1 MSSFINSYNR
11 PNFPYRCGRAS
22 LWGKPCAFGA
32 NADGTCGGTSA
43 CLPRKSGDRFLCTR
57 RPEHGGSCE
66 AGPLPDGS
74 CCHIQVA
81 CRPRRT
87 LRALRYRLSIYGI
100 VLLVAFFGAFGLGG
114 QLIGD
119 GASALKNPGELSN
132 AHARVIDN
140 SSCIS
145 CHTVHEADAAGIL
158 KAIFQ
163 PSGPTS
169 NGIENRCLDCH
180 DLPLMKTSVHS
191 SQNCGD
197 CHSEHKGG
205 IKPPNKLSDA
215 QCHSCHDKK
224 FTTFAASH
232 PSFGATY
239 PYERRTAIN
248 FDHSAHLNTYFED
261 PNHKAAAPEGKCIAC
276 HEVTTASSAVPIK
289 SFEQVC
295 ASCHQDEIKSK
306 SLTLFQMPEL
316 LSKPKFSSEARDAC
330 GIDEEV
336 GLPQEEF
343 ESASL
348 EELNPVM
355 AFLLEVSDEDEIERE
370 AKVVEFI
377 GTSADGDFGPFIE
390 LLNEFDGSG
399 ETLLSGLTPDLLK
412 SAFCAWAANKEYE
425 AVGDIEYGGWAA
437 DEFTLRYT
445 ANHHRDQV
453 LKNWMDFA
461 AMNDDDLLSDEF
473 LIKDG
478 PGACGKCHSVS
489 ETDEVR
495 VEWKAASGNS
505 SASHHKYS
513 HVPHLNVLGPGSQC
527 ETCHELNPQ
536 ADYKSAY
543 NHRDPLSFESSFI
556 AIKQDTCTNC
566 HNEGQVAQGCLTCH
580 EYHKATGF
588 KANMAINQNQGKP
601 KTLASRDGK

>member
-22 LWGKPCAFGA
+22 LWGKPCALGA

-43 CLPRKSGDRFLCTR
+43 CVPRKSGDRFLCTR
-57 RPEHGGSCE
+57 RPEHGGSCD

-74 CCHIQVA
+74 CCQTQVA
-81 CRPRRT
+81 CKPRRT
-87 LRALRYRLSIYGI
+87 LRATRYRLSVYGI
-100 VLLVAFFGAFGLGG
+100 ILLFALFGAFGLGG

-119 GASALKNPGELSN
+119 GSSALKNPGQLSN

-145 CHTVHEADAAGIL
+145 CHTVHDADAAGVF

-169 NGIENRCLDCH
+169 NGIENKCLDCH
-180 DLPLMKTSVHS
+180 ALPLMKTGVHS

-205 IKPPNKLSDA
+205 LKPPNKLSDA
-215 QCHSCHDKK
+215 QCHTCHDKK

-232 PSFGATY
+232 PSFGPTY

-261 PNHKAAAPEGKCIAC
+261 PNNKAAVPEGRCIAC
-276 HEVTTASSAVPIK
+276 HEVTTASNAVPIK
-289 SFEQVC
+289 SFEEVC

-306 SLTLFQMPEL
+306 SLTLFQMPEMF
-316 LSKPKFSSEARDAC
+316 SKPTFSSEVKEAC
-330 GIDEEV
+330 GIGEEESS
-336 GLPQEEF
+336 PQEEF

-355 AFLLEVSDEDEIERE
+355 AFLLEAADEEQSETETKI
-370 AKVVEFI
+370 VEFLE
-377 GTSADGDFGPFIE
+377 SSVDGDLERFNE
-390 LLNEFDGSG
+390 LLNSFDGSG
-399 ETLLSGLTPDLLK
+399 EALLSGLSPDLLK
-412 SAFCAWAANKEYE
+412 NAFCAWIANEEYE
-425 AVGDIEYGGWAA
+425 AAGENQYGGWSA
-437 DEFTLRYT
+437 EELSISYK
-445 ANHHRDQV
+445 ANHHQDQV
-453 LKNWMDFA
+453 LTNWMNFA
-461 AMNDDDLLSDEF
+461 ATNDDDLLSGEL

-495 VEWKAASGNS
+495 VEWKGASGS
-505 SASHHKYS
+505 VEASHHKYS

-527 ETCHELNPQ
+527 ETCHKLNPN

-543 NHRDPLSFESSFI
+543 NQRDPLTFESSFI
-556 AIKQDTCTNC
+556 AIKQEICTHC
-566 HNEGQVAQGCLTCH
+566 HNEGQVAQNCLTCH
-580 EYHKATGF
+580 AYHKEAGF
-588 KANMAINQNQGKP
+588 KANMALDQNLQKP
-601 KTLASRDGK
+601 RTLASRERQ